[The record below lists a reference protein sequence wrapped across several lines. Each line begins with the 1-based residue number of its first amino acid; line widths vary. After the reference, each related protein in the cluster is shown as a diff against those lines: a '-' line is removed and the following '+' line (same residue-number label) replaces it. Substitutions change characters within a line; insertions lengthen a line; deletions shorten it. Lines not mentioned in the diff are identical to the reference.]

1 MQPGQTDLQAVRSAI
16 QRHIESCPGGAHDHV
31 ADKAIRRFFF
41 ERDTYPLFTGEF
53 IIQPFSVLIIHIDDG
68 GLVRCGKIGKKLF
81 LCLIIGFHGAV
92 IVQMVA
98 SQIGEDGAGVF
109 CVAAAALR
117 QTVTGTFHCHK
128 FRAVLLLLLEQSLQR
143 GSVRHGVDCGCPGAV
158 ADIVEYSG
166 QQSAFSSA

>member
-1 MQPGQTDLQAVRSAI
+1 MQPGQTDLQAVRSAV
-16 QRHIESCPGGAHDHV
+16 QCHIESCPGGAHDHV
-31 ADKAIRRFFF
+31 ADKAIRRFFS
-41 ERDTYPLFTGEF
+41 EGDRDPFSAVQF
-53 IIQPFSVLIIHIDDG
+53 IVQPFPVFIIHIDDG

-98 SQIGEDGAGVF
+98 GQIGKDGAGIF

-143 GSVRHGVDCGCPGAV
+143 GGVRHGVDRGCPGAV
-158 ADIVEYSG
+158 ADIIEHSG